1 MQKNGEITNYNIESL
16 FYLLIPN
23 GIKKMVIMTLP
34 NWLSFLNGTWR
45 IQFKMTALM
54 QNI

>member
-23 GIKKMVIMTLP
+23 GIKK
-34 NWLSFLNGTWR
+34 NGNHDFAKLA
-45 IQFKMTALM
+45 QFPQWNLEDT
-54 QNI
+54 I